1 MSALCRKFAKVIS
14 ARTAE
19 REETGKTII
28 LSVMEDPMRRV
39 GILGGTFDPVHNG
52 HLLLGEQ
59 AHREYG
65 LDEIWFM
72 PSHVPP
78 AQKRSSYHRRSGSA
92 SGCWSLPRES
102 VPYFQ
107 VSDFEMGRE
116 GNTYTAQTLALLKE
130 AYPDIEVYFII
141 GADSLYQ
148 LESWYHPE
156 QVMAQAVLLVSGRT
170 YEDGGVSLEDEV
182 SYLNKKYGVMIRIL
196 HNPKIEEAV
205 RGLRKRRR
213 WGRTSRRHARSR
225 CKLHQGN
232 RIVQEIEAGKLQGDS
247 PAPDCNKTGEN
258 EGTVREISRRGR
270 FRKKIHYG

>member
-1 MSALCRKFAKVIS
+1 
-14 ARTAE
+14 
-19 REETGKTII
+19 
-28 LSVMEDPMRRV
+28 MRRI

-59 AHREYG
+59 AYREYG

-78 AQKRSSYHRRSGSA
+78 HKKDHLITDGAARIRMLELA
-92 SGCWSLPRES
+92 TES
-102 VPYFQ
+102 IPYFT

-156 QVMAQAVLLVSGRT
+156 QVMARATLLVAGRAFKEAKRSLDQQIAHLIAR
-170 YEDGGVSLEDEV
+170 YGARILPLHCGEMDVSSADLRRMAMEGKNIGPYVPGEVADYIRRNRLYQGAEV
-182 SYLNKKYGVMIRIL
+182 SIN
-196 HNPKIEEAV
+196 
-205 RGLRKRRR
+205 
-213 WGRTSRRHARSR
+213 
-225 CKLHQGN
+225 
-232 RIVQEIEAGKLQGDS
+232 
-247 PAPDCNKTGEN
+247 
-258 EGTVREISRRGR
+258 
-270 FRKKIHYG
+270 